1 MHTAHSHYCRLLT
14 DCVTAAVQNTS
25 LSYGVFPLRA
35 GSLHLF
41 LFPVSAPVFI
51 TVTALAAFLA
61 MLAAGS
67 LVPTAGPV

>member
-1 MHTAHSHYCRLLT
+1 MHTHSLSYRLLSG
-14 DCVTAAVQNTS
+14 DIAAVHNTS

-51 TVTALAAFLA
+51 TVTALAALLA

-67 LVPTAGPV
+67 LAV